1 MERKVGLIQIRK
13 TSREKRKSKKSSS
26 SATSGEYE
34 DNLVVRCEKY
44 KHYPSW
50 ETLGE
55 YKDDQKIMC
64 VLSKK
69 YIYEEKEENRHTGLM
84 DEADGL
90 EYDNTPAKANK
101 DLSTEVGPKQKY
113 PYTGVMLCM
122 PCNDGESISSISTSE
137 KASKIGEVDSIVNEL
152 LQSPEHTIKTMQEVL
167 KITPK

>member
-1 MERKVGLIQIRK
+1 MGRKQRLGRIHK
-13 TSREKRKSKKSSS
+13 SSRDKRKSKKSSS

-64 VLSKK
+64 VLSNKNK
-69 YIYEEKEENRHTGLM
+69 YEEKEENCHTGLI
-84 DEADGL
+84 DEADGM
-90 EYDNTPAKANK
+90 EYGKTPAKANK

-113 PYTGVMLCM
+113 PYTGIMLCM
-122 PCNDGESISSISTSE
+122 PCRTNDGESISSMSTSE
-137 KASKIGEVDSIVNEL
+137 KTSKIGEVDSIVN
-152 LQSPEHTIKTMQEVL
+152 
-167 KITPK
+167 